1 MTSITR
7 SLGAAFGITMA
18 LGVAFAVPAQAEP
31 PLLNGTYSGAEGDP
45 ENVWKIASTCGPAG
59 CAGTVA
65 SNQGW
70 TSPMTLTNGIWYFSV
85 TKPDGFICPDG
96 SFQPAVISMEI
107 DPVTLGG
114 VLSADS
120 NGACPGGIT
129 SATPFQ
135 LKQV

>member
-7 SLGAAFGITMA
+7 SLSAALGITFA
-18 LGVAFAVPAQAEP
+18 AGLAFAVPAQAEP
-31 PLLNGTYSGAEGDP
+31 PLLNGAYSGAEGDP
-45 ENVWKIASTCGPAG
+45 ENVWNIASTCGAAG

-70 TSPMTLTNGIWYFSV
+70 TSPMSLTDGIWYFSV
-85 TKPDGFICPDG
+85 TKPDGFMCSDG
-96 SFQPAVISMEI
+96 SYQPAIISMEV
-107 DPVTLGG
+107 DPSTLRGI
-114 VLSADS
+114 LSADS